1 MYWTLWIMLG
11 SFLMLTNYVNALKV
25 YTTPDTLAQKD
36 ILNKARLSTVL
47 LQKVVVYRSELV
59 RVYTI

>member
-1 MYWTLWIMLG
+1 
-11 SFLMLTNYVNALKV
+11 MLTNYVNALKV